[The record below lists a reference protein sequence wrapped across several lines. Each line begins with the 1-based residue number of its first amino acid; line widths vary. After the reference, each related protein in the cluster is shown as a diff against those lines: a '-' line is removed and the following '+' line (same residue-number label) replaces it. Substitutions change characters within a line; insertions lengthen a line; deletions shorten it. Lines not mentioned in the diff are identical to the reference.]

1 MTSNHFVGLFAI
13 APRRRIVATAIVY
26 GLSLAV
32 RFTSAT
38 GEEVEIPPQS
48 MQGSHPLIS
57 IMATDR
63 TALPYQEW
71 APGSVQPIVFRQG
84 WPTSPTSTTSPPN
97 CLAR

>member
-1 MTSNHFVGLFAI
+1 MIWNTFIFAI
-13 APRRRIVATAIVY
+13 TSRRRGLAAATIY

-48 MQGSHPLIS
+48 MQRSHPLIS

-63 TALPYQEW
+63 TALPYQGW
-71 APGSVQPIVFRQG
+71 APGSDCA
-84 WPTSPTSTTSPPN
+84 S
-97 CLAR
+97 ARVADISDVDNVTAELPRLVAN

>member
-1 MTSNHFVGLFAI
+1 MIWNTFIDRFAVTS
-13 APRRRIVATAIVY
+13 RRRGLAAATIY

-48 MQGSHPLIS
+48 MQRTHPLIS
-57 IMATDR
+57 IMTRDR

-71 APGSVQPIVFRQG
+71 APGSVQPIVLRQG

>member
-1 MTSNHFVGLFAI
+1 MIWNTFIDRFAVTS
-13 APRRRIVATAIVY
+13 RRRGLAAATIY

-48 MQGSHPLIS
+48 MQRTHPLIS
-57 IMATDR
+57 NMTRDR

-71 APGSVQPIVFRQG
+71 APRSAQPIVLRQG